1 MVTLQDFKDDY
12 SKELYGMTAQ
22 EAIKK
27 GICIDC
33 GLPALERCYSIAG
46 EKEYYISGLCEK
58 CFDKI
63 FDGDE

>member
-1 MVTLQDFKDDY
+1 MATLKEFKDKFAISIYNMSPDY
-12 SKELYGMTAQ
+12 
-22 EAIKK
+22 AIEK

-33 GLPALERCYSIAG
+33 GLPALERCYSKAG
-46 EKEYYISGLCEK
+46 LKEYYISGLCEK